1 MKKSVISFTQRLNN
15 SLHSCWRKV
24 QGFLIC
30 TSDEELQLLV
40 MAYAK
45 GQDVNFGAVVLSQE
59 GICLQDDI
67 IPWRAL
73 RSFRYEN
80 RQLVLVKQFGNQ
92 FSSLRVLAGQVRNLP
107 VLLHLLEQNS
117 QGSTIALLG

>member
-1 MKKSVISFTQRLNN
+1 M
-15 SLHSCWRKV
+15 
-24 QGFLIC
+24 QGLLIG

-92 FSSLRVLAGQVRNLP
+92 FSGLRVMAGQLRNLP
-107 VLLHLLEQNS
+107 VLLHLLEQNGQCS
-117 QGSTIALLG
+117 NASLLG

>member
-15 SLHSCWRKV
+15 SLHSCWEKV
-24 QGFLIC
+24 QSLLIG
-30 TSDEELQLLV
+30 TNDEELQLLV

-45 GQDVNFGAVVLSQE
+45 GQDVNFGAVVLSKE

-73 RSFRYEN
+73 RSLRYEN

-92 FSSLRVLAGQVRNLP
+92 FTSLRVSASQLRNLA

-117 QGSTIALLG
+117 QSSTIALLR